1 MYSVYVLYSPDFD
14 KIYIG
19 ETSDLPT
26 RLHYHNNGPR
36 KGYTSRFRP
45 WKVIHREL
53 FDTRSE
59 ALRREKELKSARGRK
74 WIRED
79 LISQN

>member
-1 MYSVYVLYSPDFD
+1 MYSVYVLYSPDFN

-19 ETSDLPT
+19 QTSDLHT
-26 RLHYHNNGPR
+26 RLHYHNNGPN
-36 KGYTSRFRP
+36 KGYTARYRP
-45 WKVIHREL
+45 WEIIHRES

-74 WIRED
+74 WIREN
-79 LISQN
+79 LLSQF